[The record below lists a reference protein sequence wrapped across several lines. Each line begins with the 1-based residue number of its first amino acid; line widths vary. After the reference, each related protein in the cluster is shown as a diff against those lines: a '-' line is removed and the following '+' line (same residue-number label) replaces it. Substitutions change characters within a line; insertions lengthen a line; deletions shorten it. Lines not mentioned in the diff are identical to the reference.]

1 MNRTLNATKILFSY
15 SLLDNQQNC
24 LPFPFFSVPHQILC
38 CSSYR
43 PLAFC
48 ITALPIY
55 CLYETYNF
63 FIYSF
68 KCMLVLLPAL
78 GLQPKHSS
86 LPVDKYCSQLR
97 DYACI
102 LKLLG
107 STKLEIMDF
116 YFFILQSC
124 LYIRSVIIVCDLSLV
139 SQSSFMLCLHSNIF
153 CCPQSSLK
161 FHAALSL

>member
-1 MNRTLNATKILFSY
+1 MLLKFSFHTHCWII
-15 SLLDNQQNC
+15 SKTA
-24 LPFPFFSVPHQILC
+24 FPFHSFLFLTKYFVV
-38 CSSYR
+38 SSYR

-48 ITALPIY
+48 ITTLPIY

-86 LPVDKYCSQLR
+86 LPADKYCSQLR

-124 LYIRSVIIVCDLSLV
+124 LYIQSVIIVCDLSLV
-139 SQSSFMLCLHSNIF
+139 SQSSFMLHLHSNIF